1 MKISHKKFIKQWKPK
16 CVFCGRRTV
25 LRMPDRK
32 WHVCIRC
39 LRAVQAILELN
50 CDLDMIRAELE
61 GSEV

>member
-16 CVFCGRRTV
+16 CVFCGRRTI

-39 LRAVQAILELN
+39 LRAVQAMN
-50 CDLDMIRAELE
+50 CDFLELDMIIAELKK
-61 GSEV
+61 SEV